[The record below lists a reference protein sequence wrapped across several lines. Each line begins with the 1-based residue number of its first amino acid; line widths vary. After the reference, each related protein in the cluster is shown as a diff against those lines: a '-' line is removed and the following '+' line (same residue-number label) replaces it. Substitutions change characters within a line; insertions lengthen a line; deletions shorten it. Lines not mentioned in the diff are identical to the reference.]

1 MRAATHPDALRVQAV
16 LGAEFAVLEF
26 DVSTHTSQDAAAA
39 IGCTVDQIAKSLIF
53 LGKTSGRAV
62 LAVASGGNRVDEK
75 KVAALIGEKIGRA
88 DPAFVLEATGFA
100 VGGVPPVGHAVPSV
114 VLLDEDLRRFDR
126 ICAAAGTANAV
137 FALTPDA
144 LRRLTGAHFADIA
157 RR

>member
-1 MRAATHPDALRVQAV
+1 MRPATHPDARRVQAV
-16 LGAEFAVLEF
+16 LGADFAVLEF

-53 LGKTSGRAV
+53 RGKTSGRAV

-88 DPAFVLEATGFA
+88 DPAFVLETTGFA
-100 VGGVPPVGHAVPSV
+100 VGGVPPVGHAAAPL
-114 VLLDEDLRRFDR
+114 VLLDEDLRRFDT
-126 ICAAAGTANAV
+126 IWAAAGTANAV
-137 FALTPDA
+137 FSLTPDA
-144 LRRLTGAHFADIA
+144 LAALTGAGFVDIA